1 MVLHRSDGIPVD
13 ELALIKVVVLGLVQG
28 ALYRRRDQVIVAW
41 VSGLGEDWCLFGF
54 DIGWTNFLRTI
65 WNNCK
70 ANIFLLGCILP
81 PLETIH

>member
-41 VSGLGEDWCLFGF
+41 VSGLGEDCAYLDLISAGQIFSEPYG
-54 DIGWTNFLRTI
+54 TI
-65 WNNCK
+65 VRPTFFSWG
-70 ANIFLLGCILP
+70 AFYLP
-81 PLETIH
+81 